1 MADEEHSEEASEDD
15 YSRSG
20 GLVPLVLAVLVVLV
34 VGFGVF
40 MFLDS
45 SRIDV
50 ASAET
55 TVPGGQDTTAPDG
68 GSGDPAE
75 GGGDAADGGG
85 DAAAGE
91 AIYQGTCSA
100 CHAPDAS
107 GIDGLGP
114 ALASSEFVQS
124 VSAEELVT
132 FIAAGRDAGDPEN
145 TTGVGMPPRGGNP
158 ALSDEDLLDVVA
170 WLHTLQ

>member
-1 MADEEHSEEASEDD
+1 VAQVADEEHAEEANEDD

-40 MFLDS
+40 AFLDS
-45 SRIDV
+45 SRVEIAAV
-50 ASAET
+50 ET
-55 TVPGGQDTTAPDG
+55 TVPGSQDTTAPDG

-75 GGGDAADGGG
+75 GGGDAA
-85 DAAAGE
+85 AGE
-91 AIYQGTCSA
+91 ATYQGTCSA
-100 CHAPDAS
+100 CHAPDAG

-114 ALASSEFVQS
+114 ALANSEFVQS
-124 VSAEELVT
+124 MSSEELVA
-132 FIAAGRDAGDPEN
+132 FIAVGRDAGDPEN
-145 TTGVGMPPRGGNP
+145 KTGVGMPPRGGNP
-158 ALSDEDLLDVVA
+158 TLTDEDLLDVVA

>member
-1 MADEEHSEEASEDD
+1 MTDEEHAETNEDD

-20 GLVPLVLAVLVVLV
+20 GLAPLVLAVLVVLV

-40 MFLDS
+40 AFLDS
-45 SRIDV
+45 SRVEV

-55 TVPGGQDTTAPDG
+55 TVPASQDTAAPDG
-68 GSGDPAE
+68 GGSD
-75 GGGDAADGGG
+75 DAGGG

-114 ALASSEFVQS
+114 ALANSEFVQS
-124 VSAEELVT
+124 MSTEELVA
-132 FIAAGRDAGDPEN
+132 FIEIGRDAGDPEN
-145 TTGVGMPPRGGNP
+145 VTGVAMPPRGGNP
-158 ALSDEDLLDVVA
+158 ALTDEDLLDVVA
-170 WLHTLQ
+170 WLYTLQ